1 LFSVNLDVPVS
12 QGLILEGDF
21 MDWREDFSTLL
32 PIFLSSDISSQPED
46 EKQKRLVCSGGILGS
61 REPTMLHIRGEF
73 AVNTQVNGPKMNR
86 FIGNFVTMLSVMV
99 VFSSFAIAAYADR
112 TEGMKYTKTTGTPS
126 FGTEDWVGP
135 IEQSPV
141 VAMKTPS
148 FGTEDW
154 VGPEKQDPIVAMKT
168 PSFGTEDWTG
178 TMEFSEALGAG
189 AIPEPT
195 PEKLNLDDYN
205 PD

>member
-1 LFSVNLDVPVS
+1 MR
-12 QGLILEGDF
+12 LILQVDQEGIKEMKTILSIIGIVVLGF
-21 MDWREDFSTLL
+21 FLL
-32 PIFLSSDISSQPED
+32 TTAGISPAVGQSNQLGGD
-46 EKQKRLVCSGGILGS
+46 ER
-61 REPTMLHIRGEF
+61 P
-73 AVNTQVNGPKMNR
+73 
-86 FIGNFVTMLSVMV
+86 VMV
-99 VFSSFAIAAYADR
+99 AS
-112 TEGMKYTKTTGTPS
+112 ETPS

-135 IEQSPV
+135 EKQEPV

-154 VGPEKQDPIVAMKT
+154 VGPEKQEPVVAMKTPSFGTEDWVGPEKQEPVVAMKT

-189 AIPEPT
+189 AIPEPV

>member
-1 LFSVNLDVPVS
+1 LAAFTNPERQS
-12 QGLILEGDF
+12 QEDCRDRSISMRLILQVDQEGKKEMKTILSIIGIVVLGF
-21 MDWREDFSTLL
+21 FLL
-32 PIFLSSDISSQPED
+32 TTAGISPAVGQSNQLGGD
-46 EKQKRLVCSGGILGS
+46 ER
-61 REPTMLHIRGEF
+61 P
-73 AVNTQVNGPKMNR
+73 
-86 FIGNFVTMLSVMV
+86 VMV
-99 VFSSFAIAAYADR
+99 AS
-112 TEGMKYTKTTGTPS
+112 ETPS

-135 IEQSPV
+135 EKQEPV

-154 VGPEKQDPIVAMKT
+154 VGPEKQEPVVAMKT

-189 AIPEPT
+189 AIPEPV